1 MFLPHKQYALNIFTI
16 SRRSTLFFSCVCV
29 LSIQDQTSINH
40 PGNHKR
46 ECLTYTKRS
55 CLIHSNSFNMFEP
68 NNMRGWN
75 QWWRSS
81 SPALWQVVSS
91 CPTSVADPMPTRRAF
106 PRNHPGTLKKKGAPK
121 KHEMDKPSTFLGTH
135 VGISNYYHNFFGDI
149 PLYIPLYRTIIT
161 IFGYFF
167 GYFWKPA
174 IPKSQRLNFGG
185 SIDRCRSSSQLGA
198 VLVGA
203 WFSISSLGNTKRDD
217 EWTLNADLIT

>member
-1 MFLPHKQYALNIFTI
+1 MKPMMKIFLP
-16 SRRSTLFFSCVCV
+16 STLAGREQLSNFSCRPNAYKKG
-29 LSIQDQTSINH
+29 LSEEPPWDWRRKGHRKKMKWINH
-40 PGNHKR
+40 PIFWVLMLVYSIISIKFWG
-46 ECLTYTKRS
+46 YT
-55 CLIHSNSFNMFEP
+55 I
-68 NNMRGWN
+68 
-75 QWWRSS
+75 
-81 SPALWQVVSS
+81 
-91 CPTSVADPMPTRRAF
+91 
-106 PRNHPGTLKKKGAPK
+106 
-121 KHEMDKPSTFLGTH
+121 
-135 VGISNYYHNFFGDI
+135 
-149 PLYIPLYRTIIT
+149 IPLYRTILT